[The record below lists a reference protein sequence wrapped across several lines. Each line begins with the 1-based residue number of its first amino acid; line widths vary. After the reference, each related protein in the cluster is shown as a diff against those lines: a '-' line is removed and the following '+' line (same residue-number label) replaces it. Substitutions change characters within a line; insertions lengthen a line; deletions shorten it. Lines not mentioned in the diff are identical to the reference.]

1 MIIELNLHGL
11 NSNRFIKWVKTAVKT
26 VLKIQTPEISNNTPS
41 AAVDHLTMT
50 TDKLDY
56 AVTASKHILQEA
68 AHGKLPNYV

>member
-11 NSNRFIKWVKTAVKT
+11 NGTIERVKTVVKT
-26 VLKIQTPEISNNTPS
+26 VLKIQTPEIGSSTPS

-56 AVTASKHILQEA
+56 AVAASEHILQEA
-68 AHGKLPNYV
+68 AHGNLPSYV